1 VIYLHRITSL
11 SERAYIDIR
20 RMIVQLQLPP
30 GAVVREDTLSSE
42 LGIGRTPIR
51 EALQR
56 LARDEFVTVLPR
68 RGMLVT
74 PIDVADLTVLYE
86 TRALLEPYAAR
97 LACQRGRSGHWVA
110 MAEALAGR
118 NGAGPAALL
127 DVDRACHE
135 IIWDAAG
142 NRFLASTLDALY
154 AQSDRLWHLYLAGV
168 ADTSE
173 AVGEHN
179 AILTAMRAGDGESAA
194 ALVEAHVRAFDRQ
207 VRRAVAARLEPT
219 PAPAPPMP

>member
-1 VIYLHRITSL
+1 
-11 SERAYIDIR
+11 
-20 RMIVQLQLPP
+20 MIIQLRLPP
-30 GAVVREDTLSSE
+30 GAVVREDALSDE

-56 LARDEFVTVLPR
+56 LARDQFVTVLPR

-97 LACQRGRSGHWVA
+97 LACGRGRPHDWAA
-110 MAEALAGR
+110 MDDALAGR
-118 NGAGPAALL
+118 RGADAAALL

-135 IIWDAAG
+135 ITWSAAG
-142 NRFLASTLDALY
+142 NRFLASTLDTLY
-154 AQSDRLWHLYLAGV
+154 AQSDRLWHLYLAGA

-173 AVGEHN
+173 AVGEHDD
-179 AILTAMRAGDGESAA
+179 ILRALRARDADRAA
-194 ALVEAHVRAFDRQ
+194 LLVEAHVRAFDEQ
-207 VRRAVAARLEPT
+207 VRAAVARRLEPT
-219 PAPAPPMP
+219 PSALAAAR

>member
-1 VIYLHRITSL
+1 M
-11 SERAYIDIR
+11 SERAYRDIR

-30 GAVVREDTLSSE
+30 GAVVREDALSDE

-97 LACQRGRSGHWVA
+97 LACQRGRLSHWAA

-118 NGAGPAALL
+118 DDADASALL
-127 DVDRACHE
+127 DIDRACHE

-142 NRFLASTLDALY
+142 NRFLASTLDAMY

-173 AVGEHN
+173 AVGEHD
-179 AILTAMRAGDGESAA
+179 AILAALRAADADAA
-194 ALVEAHVRAFDRQ
+194 ARLVEAHVRAFDRQ
-207 VRRAVAARLEPT
+207 VRNVVASRLET
-219 PAPAPPMP
+219 VMADR